1 MIRNSVLYAAEV
13 MYSIKETDYRAL
25 ESTEESVLLKVFAT
39 KKSCSRHLM
48 YLEAGMVPARYQV
61 QRQVLNFLHYILQQ
75 PDTSLIH
82 RVFIAMQ
89 LNPTKGDWASFAL
102 DLLEKFEMNMSITD
116 IKKMKSSQFKSL
128 VKEKMQ
134 KIAFLELTQK
144 QKNGQKGR
152 KIIYRSLS
160 MADYLLPEANL
171 TVEEKRNVF
180 SLRLEMNENPC
191 NFGSK
196 IQCEMGCPEIQENSH
211 ILECPKLNESG
222 QELNIEDILNGSI
235 PIPKAIQGD

>member
-1 MIRNSVLYAAEV
+1 
-13 MYSIKETDYRAL
+13 
-25 ESTEESVLLKVFAT
+25 
-39 KKSCSRHLM
+39 M

-75 PDTSLIH
+75 PDTSLRH

-102 DLLEKFEMNMSITD
+102 GLLDKFEMNMSITD
-116 IKKMKSSQFKSL
+116 IKKMKSNKFKSL
-128 VKEKMQ
+128 VNEKMQ

-160 MADYLLPEANL
+160 MADYLLPETNL
-171 TVEEKRNVF
+171 TVEEKKMF
-180 SLRLEMNENPC
+180 FL
-191 NFGSK
+191 
-196 IQCEMGCPEIQENSH
+196 
-211 ILECPKLNESG
+211 
-222 QELNIEDILNGSI
+222 
-235 PIPKAIQGD
+235 